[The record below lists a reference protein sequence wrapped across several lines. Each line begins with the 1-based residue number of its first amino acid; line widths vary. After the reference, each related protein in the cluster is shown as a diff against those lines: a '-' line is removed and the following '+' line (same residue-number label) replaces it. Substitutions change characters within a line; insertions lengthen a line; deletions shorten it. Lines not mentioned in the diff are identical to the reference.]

1 MSCVGQQKTET
12 LVLEYDSFGPPVV
25 AQEVIG
31 MGWWQWLDHGDSRP
45 RKYPIKVVIYSGIS
59 LAEVKSRYPVKPEL
73 EQDYRYLEYSRAIQ
87 YLDRQISE
95 NALESLTA
103 QLVKTK
109 NDIQSSFDSE
119 AAFQIN

>member
-1 MSCVGQQKTET
+1 MSCAGQQETEA

-31 MGWWQWLDHGDSRP
+31 MDWWQWLDHGDSRP

-87 YLDRQISE
+87 YLDRLISE
-95 NALESLTA
+95 NALESLTT
-103 QLVKTK
+103 QLAKTK
-109 NDIQSSFDSE
+109 NEIESSFEPE
-119 AAFQIN
+119 AAVQVY